1 MWHKLPRSMAS
12 EVLRARVDRELA
24 RKVQRWAK
32 DHRTGVSET
41 IRIALRRLVEED
53 TRSKAFADIERKF
66 DEWERMG
73 LFDPPKGPW
82 KAGGFR

>member
-1 MWHKLPRSMAS
+1 MAS

-32 DHRTGVSET
+32 GHRTGVSET
-41 IRIALRRLVEED
+41 IRIALRRLVEEE
-53 TRSKAFADIERKF
+53 ERERRVQAALRRM
-66 DEWERMG
+66 DELAKTG
-73 LFDPPKGPW
+73 VFDPPKGPW